1 MTKYI
6 VAVEGKQYSIDVIK
20 KGNEEHFMVKVDNKP
35 SEVEIKNKFEYETPL
50 QFRIGEKTH
59 TVKISRT
66 DKRAPFLVKVKD
78 VPLKAEV
85 KTQLSRVTTQTTEAL
100 PPTIITIKS
109 PTGKAMTEGAVTAPM
124 AGKIV
129 SVKVRDGDPVKIGTV
144 LCILEAMKMEN
155 EIIAPKAG
163 TVQEVNVSEGSTVN
177 EGDIL
182 IVIK

>member
-1 MTKYI
+1 
-6 VAVEGKQYSIDVIK
+6 
-20 KGNEEHFMVKVDNKP
+20 
-35 SEVEIKNKFEYETPL
+35 
-50 QFRIGEKTH
+50 
-59 TVKISRT
+59 
-66 DKRAPFLVKVKD
+66 
-78 VPLKAEV
+78 
-85 KTQLSRVTTQTTEAL
+85 
-100 PPTIITIKS
+100 
-109 PTGKAMTEGAVTAPM
+109 M